1 MHLLFTVRFAVTRE
15 IGLPPPGISCSSDWF
30 AAAALPGDTLVNDIS
45 TPSRYFYQDVI
56 TLEIVFVTTKPVS
69 LLSLRCY
76 SPKKLAI

>member
-15 IGLPPPGISCSSDWF
+15 IGLPPREYLVHLIG
-30 AAAALPGDTLVNDIS
+30 AALPGDTLVNDIS